1 MIHIMDLEKVTF
13 YSMPKLLR
21 RIPMNIETDY
31 FLELDDKILIRV
43 TQDAYDEYADEC
55 ILGELER
62 VREYFIENY
71 KVTNTTSNPHLL
83 WR

>member
-1 MIHIMDLEKVTF
+1 
-13 YSMPKLLR
+13 
-21 RIPMNIETDY
+21 MNIETDY

>member
-1 MIHIMDLEKVTF
+1 
-13 YSMPKLLR
+13 
-21 RIPMNIETDY
+21 MNIETDY

-62 VREYFIENY
+62 VREYFIQNY
-71 KVTNTTSNPHLL
+71 KVTNTTSNPHPL